1 MILIEAEQF
10 KNTGG
15 WVIDQQFIDQMG
27 SPFLLA
33 HGLGK
38 AVEDATTETLF
49 PVTGSYHVWVRTR
62 DWSAPWKK
70 KVVGMAS
77 PASDSPGRFQLLVNN
92 APLATVFG
100 TENADWHWQY
110 GGEVLID
117 QPSVTL
123 TLRDLTGFDGRCDA
137 ILFSQNKDEQLP
149 DGGEELIQ
157 LRRKLLG
164 TTDVGEA
171 GLFDLV
177 VVGGGIAGIC
187 AAVSAARYGLQ
198 VALIQDRPIVGG
210 NNSSEVRVQLGG
222 KVNMEPYPAL
232 GNLVN
237 ELDPKQVQNARPAAE
252 YKDYLKMELIENE
265 PGVHFFPNIHVNE
278 VSMNGSQIKSVT
290 GQHTVTGE
298 RMRFHGKLFADCS
311 GDANLGYL
319 AGADYRLGR
328 ESTAATGESLAPEVE
343 DNMTMGSSVMWFSV
357 EDEEE
362 NLDLS
367 FPDTPWA
374 LQFDHQTCQK
384 ARKGDWDWETGL
396 GRHQVDEFEYIRDY
410 GLRAV
415 FGNWSFLKNKSLLK
429 EDYKQRRL
437 EWVAYVAGKRESR
450 RLMGDV
456 ILQQQDIDTS
466 RKFPDGCVTTT
477 WSIDLHNPR
486 FIPGFEDEPFRAR
499 CVKTKIQPYAIP
511 YRSLYSRNISNMFMA
526 GRNISVTHVALGTV
540 RVMKTTGMMGEVVG
554 MAAHLCAKHDVLPRA
569 VYEKYLD
576 EFKVLLRE
584 GVPSSSAILLEEN
597 AVK

>member
-1 MILIEAEQF
+1 MILVEAEHF
-10 KNTGG
+10 ENTGG

-38 AVEDATTETLF
+38 PVEDATTHVSF
-49 PVTGSYHVWVRTR
+49 PVLGTYHVWARTR
-62 DWSAPWKK
+62 DWTAPW
-70 KVVGMAS
+70 AS
-77 PASDSPGRFQLLVNN
+77 HREERQAADSPGRFQILVDEQ
-92 APLATVFG
+92 PLSTIFG
-100 TENADWHWQY
+100 TEKAEWHWQY
-110 GGEVLID
+110 GGAVTIDHHEV
-117 QPSVTL
+117 Q
-123 TLRDLTGFDGRCDA
+123 LRLHDLTGFNGRCDA
-137 ILFSQNKDEQLP
+137 IIFSQNKNEIIP
-149 DGGEELIQ
+149 DGGEELKQ
-157 LRRKLLG
+157 FRRKLLG
-164 TTDVGEA
+164 TNQVANEGS
-171 GLFDLV
+171 FDLV

-187 AAVSAARYGLQ
+187 AAVSAARHGLQ
-198 VALIQDRPIVGG
+198 VALIQNRPIVGG
-210 NNSSEVRVQLGG
+210 NNSSDVRVQLGG
-222 KVNMEPYPAL
+222 KVNMEPYPAI

-252 YKDYLKMELIENE
+252 YKDVLKMDLVENE
-265 PGVHFFPNIHVNE
+265 PGVHFFRNMHIDE
-278 VSMNGSQIKSVT
+278 VSMNESQIESVT
-290 GQHTVTGE
+290 GQHIVTGE
-298 RMRFHGKLFADCS
+298 RKRIHGRLFADCT

-319 AGADYRLGR
+319 AGADYRIGR
-328 ESTAATGESLAPEVE
+328 ESSAETGESLAPEIE

-357 EDEEE
+357 EDEG
-362 NLDLS
+362 NDLS

-374 LQFDHQTCQK
+374 LQFNDQTCQK

-429 EDYKQRRL
+429 EDYKKRRL
-437 EWVAYVAGKRESR
+437 EWVAYIAGKRESR

-466 RKFPDGCVTTT
+466 RQFPDGCVTTT
-477 WSIDLHNPR
+477 WSIDLHKPR
-486 FIPGFEDEPFRAR
+486 IIPGFEDEPFRAR
-499 CVKTKIQPYAIP
+499 CEKTKIQPYAIP

-554 MAAHLCAKHDVLPRA
+554 MAAALCAKHRVLPRA
-569 VYEKYLD
+569 IYDTYLD
-576 EFKVLLRE
+576 EFKTLLTK
-584 GVPSSSAILLEEN
+584 GVPAASSVMLEEN
-597 AVK
+597 TTKL